1 MSFKTWEKGEDTV
14 VIDCPHRLDINCSNE
29 LKMILT
35 GLIESEKYKIVI
47 NLSETRYVDSSGLGA
62 IVSRIAVAR
71 ANQGDVK
78 VVTKTQAILDLL
90 ALTHLN
96 KILKCF
102 SDLESAVSDF

>member
-1 MSFKTWEKGEDTV
+1 MSFKTWERNEDIV
-14 VIDCPHRLDINCSNE
+14 VIDCPQRLDVNVSDE

-35 GLIESEKYKIVI
+35 GLIESEKYKIII
-47 NLSETRYVDSSGLGA
+47 NLSETQYVDSSGLGA
-62 IVSRIAVAR
+62 IVSRIAVTR

-78 VVTKTQAILDLL
+78 LVTQTQTILDLL

-102 SDLESAVSDF
+102 NDLESAVGSF

>member
-1 MSFKTWEKGEDTV
+1 MPFTTTEMPEGISIIT
-14 VIDCPHRLDINCSNE
+14 CPNRLDINVSSE
-29 LKMILT
+29 LKTILT

-47 NLSETRYVDSSGLGA
+47 NLSETAYVDSSGLGA
-62 IVSRIAVAR
+62 IVSRIAVTR

-78 VVTKTQAILDLL
+78 VVTTTQAILDLL

-102 SDLESAVSDF
+102 NDVDSAVSDF